1 LRHNSGLEN
10 EVTGLTSG
18 ARHLEP
24 AAIERLAAY
33 AGDWTVLLDH
43 TSRIVYELGSRS
55 AIGAGPEAVSSIG
68 RRIAAFV
75 HPEDILLAVDKMEES
90 LSKPGSELAFEIRAG
105 SPEHGWRMVD
115 VLAVNCLNDARLD
128 GVILRTR
135 VKGAGDTG

>member
-1 LRHNSGLEN
+1 
-10 EVTGLTSG
+10 LTSS

-24 AAIERLAAY
+24 AAVERLAAY

-55 AIGAGPEAVSSIG
+55 AIGAGPQDISSIG

-75 HPEDILLAVDKMEES
+75 HPDDILLAVDKMEES
-90 LSKPGSELAFEIRAG
+90 LSRPGSELAFEIRAG
-105 SPEHGWRMVD
+105 SPEDGWRNVN
-115 VLAVNCLNDARLD
+115 VLAVNCLNDPRLD

-135 VKGAGDTG
+135 VNAAREAG